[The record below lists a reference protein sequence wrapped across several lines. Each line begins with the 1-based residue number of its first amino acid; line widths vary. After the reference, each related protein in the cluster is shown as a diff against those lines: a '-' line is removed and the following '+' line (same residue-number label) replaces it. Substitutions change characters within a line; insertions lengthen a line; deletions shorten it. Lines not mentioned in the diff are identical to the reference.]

1 MQSFPSQ
8 LEICPI
14 WNYLMLDAY
23 SIDGEIPLKI
33 GNLTN
38 LYTLSV
44 YRNDLSGTIPTTIKD
59 MLLELA
65 RREKNAGIKA
75 DVDLDIFMKSIAFG
89 GQETDIV
96 VEYII
101 KVFIKQI
108 VK

>member
-1 MQSFPSQ
+1 
-8 LEICPI
+8 
-14 WNYLMLDAY
+14 
-23 SIDGEIPLKI
+23 
-33 GNLTN
+33 
-38 LYTLSV
+38 
-44 YRNDLSGTIPTTIKD
+44 

-101 KVFIKQI
+101 KILGLDICGDTLVGDEMLKGISEGQKKQLITGELLIENMLLRICHWDWFIA
-108 VK
+108 